1 MLSSYEKRAAI
12 RSYGGCERRSFGL
25 RKTFASSN
33 AYGYRTTQRNK
44 GSGIAISKGAADA
57 NFKFSFSYSRKCAYI
72 SSTSKSMSSERYL
85 SAADGNKW

>member
-44 GSGIAISKGAADA
+44 GSGIAIAKGVWWADA
-57 NFKFSFSYSRKCAYI
+57 NFKFSFSYSRKGAYI
-72 SSTSKSMSSERYL
+72 SSTSRFDEL
-85 SAADGNKW
+85 

>member
-1 MLSSYEKRAAI
+1 MLSSYERRAAI

-44 GSGIAISKGAADA
+44 GSGIAISKGARVIAKCMWWADA
-57 NFKFSFSYSRKCAYI
+57 NFKFSFSYSRKGAYI
-72 SSTSKSMSSERYL
+72 SSTSRFDEL
-85 SAADGNKW
+85 